1 MSGNPATSRNAPTT
15 WRSFILSLYP
25 DALRRTYC
33 VPPEHFNRVPYDR
46 DSVPGTGVS
55 ALVLPVPVT
64 PSVHNAPP
72 VSQPSGSA
80 APVQNVTSVSQPSG
94 SATPVQNVPPVSQPS
109 GSAELVHKVPWF
121 SQPSGS
127 ATPAQNVPPVIQ
139 PSGSAAP
146 VQNVPPVS
154 QPSGSAAPV
163 QNVPPVSQLV
173 NPPTPYRLWPEES
186 QRPATPVRVQE
197 SDFRDDTAQRHVLAN
212 LRALGNA
219 GQEPMFILSQLNFGD
234 YLNEPSYSAAVQAL
248 QLPRPSDLGE
258 KYADGDFDILLIHRR
273 HGLLVGELKSVGIN
287 QAVLNLS
294 PAQADPDVAKKV
306 KQAVKQLDKPER
318 VVSHLLSDLAPSV
331 TVNKTLFLPYVSGV
345 QLHLVLTADPSLE
358 QVHTHTHIHTHARAR
373 SRARTHTHTHTASA
387 CNTDDGSVENRRR

>member
-127 ATPAQNVPPVIQ
+127 ATPAQNVPPV
-139 PSGSAAP
+139 
-146 VQNVPPVS
+146 S
-154 QPSGSAAPV
+154 QPSGSAASV

-258 KYADGDFDILLIHRR
+258 KYAAGDFDILLIHRR
-273 HGLLVGELKSVGIN
+273 HGLLTGELKSVGIN
-287 QAVLNLS
+287 HAVLNLS
-294 PAQADPDVAKKV
+294 PAQADADVAKKV
-306 KQAVKQLDKPER
+306 KQAVKQLDKSER
-318 VVSHLLSDLAPSV
+318 VVSHLLSDLAPSM

-345 QLHLVLTADPSLE
+345 QLHRVLTADPSLE
-358 QVHTHTHIHTHARAR
+358 QVHTHTYTHKRTRARAR
-373 SRARTHTHTHTASA
+373 AHTHTHTASA